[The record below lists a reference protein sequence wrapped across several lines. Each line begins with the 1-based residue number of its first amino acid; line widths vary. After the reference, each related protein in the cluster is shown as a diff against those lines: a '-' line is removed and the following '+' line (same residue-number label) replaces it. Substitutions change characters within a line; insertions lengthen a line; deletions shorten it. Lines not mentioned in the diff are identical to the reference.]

1 MATGARCRAIRTL
14 QFASDAAGLKM
25 THDNNG
31 GADDR
36 NRPHQHP
43 SESETAM
50 SYQVMLALHAT
61 RALLVLYWLSLV
73 RTSLQA
79 GASPLTAPQCA
90 VLLGYTLLAAALVWL
105 PKWRNWGRTLLA
117 FAMLSAGVF
126 CMLRSPNDIK
136 MYGITIWVA
145 AFFGIVH
152 LNRKRSGQ
160 ISAPSS
166 APTFAPL
173 KVGAPAPMASAPAT
187 RSSAPQQLQPAPP
200 GPAHDFDRNM
210 RRPRYTFADVVGM
223 AETKKRLVNAAKDI
237 TEGSGTAR
245 NGVLLFGDPG
255 NGKSMFAEALAGE
268 LKLPFFSIAYGDIA
282 SKWVNETPQ
291 KVMAAFRAARQLGTG
306 VFFVDEIDSFLK
318 TRDDGAHHMDQDL
331 TNVMLTEIVAL
342 RGSGIILIAATNMLD
357 RLDGA
362 GIREGRFDYKIE
374 IPAPDLQA
382 RQAILRRSIGDH
394 LGFDLVDN
402 EAISRLAERW
412 QGFSASRLSSLG
424 AQLSDMR
431 HDGQF
436 GGKVTF
442 DVGMRAMRLLQGRKG
457 KLPEN
462 VKSIDD
468 ILMPEQS
475 RNALRDLAFKM
486 EHIYN
491 LEQIGARLPP
501 GVIFIGPPGTGKTQA
516 AMALAK
522 ASGWAFL
529 KITGAEI
536 IGKPQS
542 WDALYREACDIR
554 PVIVFIDEA
563 DGILRHRQYSNY
575 GMLTEKILTTMD
587 GAGGRVRDV
596 LFVAA
601 TNYYDRIDTAA
612 VRGGRFEEK
621 IIFDVPDAES
631 MRSYV
636 NRAVAQLRD
645 TWEVRE
651 DVRTLLIDKVTG
663 LSVADADAIIQKT
676 IDTAAV
682 RRMREGSLDLRMEDV
697 EQGMQTVLAGTA
709 DQHAS

>member
-1 MATGARCRAIRTL
+1 
-14 QFASDAAGLKM
+14 
-25 THDNNG
+25 
-31 GADDR
+31 
-36 NRPHQHP
+36 
-43 SESETAM
+43 M

-61 RALLVLYWLSLV
+61 RILLVLYWLSLV

-79 GASPLTAPQCA
+79 GASPMTAPQCA
-90 VLLGYTLLAAALVWL
+90 VLLGYTLLATALVWA
-105 PKWRNWGRTLLA
+105 PKWRNWGRTLFA
-117 FAMLSAGVF
+117 FGMLSVGML
-126 CMLRSPNDIK
+126 CTLRSHNDIS
-136 MYGITIWVA
+136 MYGLTIWIA

-152 LNRKRSGQ
+152 LHRKRTGQ
-160 ISAPSS
+160 VFAPSATPTSVPPKVSSPAPMPS
-166 APTFAPL
+166 APTSTT
-173 KVGAPAPMASAPAT
+173 SAPEQ
-187 RSSAPQQLQPAPP
+187 RQPAPST
-200 GPAHDFDRNM
+200 PAFAFDRNV
-210 RRPRYTFADVVGM
+210 RTPRYRFADVVGM
-223 AETKKRLVNAAKDI
+223 AETKKRLLAAAKDI
-237 TEGSGTAR
+237 TERPDAAR
-245 NGVLLFGDPG
+245 NGVLLFGEPG

-268 LKLPFFSIAYGDIA
+268 LKLPFFSIAYGDIT

-291 KVMAAFRAARQLGTG
+291 KVMAAFQAARQLGVG

-342 RGSGIILIAATNMLD
+342 RGSGIILVAATNMLD

-382 RQAILRRSIGDH
+382 RLAILRRSIGDH
-394 LGFDLVDN
+394 LGFDLIDG
-402 EAISRLAERW
+402 EATAKLAERW
-412 QGFSASRLSSLG
+412 EGFSASRLSSLG

-436 GGKVTF
+436 SGKVTF
-442 DVGMRAMRLLQGRKG
+442 EVGMRAMRLLQGRKG

-536 IGKPQS
+536 IGKPQA

-554 PVIVFIDEA
+554 PVIVFLDEA
-563 DGILRHRQYSNY
+563 DGILRDRQYSNY

-587 GAGGRVRDV
+587 GAGGRIRDV

-601 TNYYDRIDTAA
+601 TNYVERIDAAA

-631 MRSYV
+631 MASYV
-636 NRAVAQLRD
+636 TNAFAKLMA

-651 DVRTLLIDKVTG
+651 EVLTLLIDKVTG
-663 LSVADADAIIQKT
+663 LSVADANAVIQKT
-676 IDTAAV
+676 IDAAAV
-682 RRMREGSLDLRMEDV
+682 RRMREGSMDLRMEDV
-697 EQGMQTVLAGTA
+697 AQGVRTVLTDTAG
-709 DQHAS
+709 

>member
-1 MATGARCRAIRTL
+1 
-14 QFASDAAGLKM
+14 
-25 THDNNG
+25 
-31 GADDR
+31 
-36 NRPHQHP
+36 
-43 SESETAM
+43 M

-61 RALLVLYWLSLV
+61 RILLVLYWLSLV

-79 GASPLTAPQCA
+79 GASPMTAPQCA
-90 VLLGYTLLAAALVWL
+90 VLLGYTLLATALVWV
-105 PKWRNWGRTLLA
+105 PKWRSLGRSLVA
-117 FAMLSAGVF
+117 FAMLSVGVL
-126 CMLRSPNDIK
+126 CTLRSHNDIS
-136 MYGITIWVA
+136 MYGLTIWIA

-152 LNRKRSGQ
+152 LHRKRTGQ
-160 ISAPSS
+160 VSTPAAAPTSAPPKVSS
-166 APTFAPL
+166 
-173 KVGAPAPMASAPAT
+173 PAPMPSAPAT
-187 RSSAPQQLQPAPP
+187 TTSTPQQRPLAPSTP
-200 GPAHDFDRNM
+200 VHEFDRNI
-210 RRPRYTFADVVGM
+210 RTPRYTFADVVGM
-223 AETKKRLVNAAKDI
+223 TETKRHLLAAAKDI
-237 TEGSGTAR
+237 TERPGAAR
-245 NGVLLFGDPG
+245 NGVLLFGEPG
-255 NGKSMFAEALAGE
+255 NGKSVFAEALAGE

-291 KVMAAFRAARQLGTG
+291 KVMAAFQAARQLGVG

-318 TRDDGAHHMDQDL
+318 ARDDGAHHMDQDL

-394 LGFDLVDN
+394 LGFDLIDG
-402 EAISRLAERW
+402 EATAKLAERW
-412 QGFSASRLSSLG
+412 EGFSASRLSSLG

-436 GGKVTF
+436 SGKVTF
-442 DVGMRAMRLLQGRKG
+442 TVGMRAMRLLQGRKG

-522 ASGWAFL
+522 ASDWALL
-529 KITGAEI
+529 KITGADI
-536 IGKPQS
+536 IGRPQA
-542 WDALYREACDIR
+542 WDTLYREACDIR
-554 PVIVFIDEA
+554 PVIVFLDEA
-563 DGILRHRQYSNY
+563 DGILRDRQYSNY

-601 TNYYDRIDTAA
+601 TNYFDRIDAAA

-621 IIFDVPDAES
+621 IVFDVPDAGS
-631 MRSYV
+631 MASYV
-636 NRAVAQLRD
+636 NRAVTKLRD
-645 TWEVRE
+645 TWQVQE
-651 DVRTLLIDKVTG
+651 DVLALIIDKVTG
-663 LSVADADAIIQKT
+663 LSVADADAVIQKT
-676 IDTAAV
+676 IDAAAV
-682 RRMREGSLDLRMEDV
+682 RRMREGSMDLRVEDV
-697 EQGMQTVLAGTA
+697 AHGVRTVLADTA
-709 DQHAS
+709 D

>member
-1 MATGARCRAIRTL
+1 
-14 QFASDAAGLKM
+14 M
-25 THDNNG
+25 TRGSNG
-31 GADDR
+31 GAAQR
-36 NRPHQHP
+36 NAPHQHP
-43 SESETAM
+43 FESEAAM
-50 SYQVMLALHAT
+50 PYQVMLALHAT
-61 RALLVLYWLSLV
+61 RILLVLYWLSLV

-79 GASPLTAPQCA
+79 GASPMTTVQCA
-90 VLLGYTLLAAALVWL
+90 VLLGYTLLATALVWV
-105 PKWRNWGRTLLA
+105 PKWRDWGRTLAA
-117 FAMLSAGVF
+117 FAMLSVGVF
-126 CMLRSPNDIK
+126 CTLRSHNDIS
-136 MYGITIWVA
+136 MYGLTIWIA

-152 LNRKRSGQ
+152 LHRKRTGQ
-160 ISAPSS
+160 VAPSS
-166 APTFAPL
+166 AAPTPTPPKVNSPAPL
-173 KVGAPAPMASAPAT
+173 PSAPAT
-187 RSSAPQQLQPAPP
+187 TTSAPQQRQSAPST
-200 GPAHDFDRNM
+200 PAHGFDRNM
-210 RRPRYTFADVVGM
+210 RISRYTFADVVGM
-223 AETKKRLVNAAKDI
+223 AETKKRLLAAAKDI
-237 TEGSGTAR
+237 TERPGAAR
-245 NGVLLFGDPG
+245 NGVLLFGEPG

-291 KVMAAFRAARQLGTG
+291 KVMAAFQAARQLGVG

-342 RGSGIILIAATNMLD
+342 RGSGIILIAATNMLY

-362 GIREGRFDYKIE
+362 GTRDGRFDYKIE

-394 LGFDLVDN
+394 LGFDLIDS
-402 EAISRLAERW
+402 EATAKLAERW
-412 QGFSASRLSSLG
+412 EGFSASRLSSLG

-436 GGKVTF
+436 SGKVTF
-442 DVGMRAMRLLQGRKG
+442 TVGMRAMRLLQGRKG

-486 EHIYN
+486 ENIYN

-522 ASGWAFL
+522 ASDWAFL

-536 IGKPQS
+536 IGKSQA
-542 WDALYREACDIR
+542 WDTLYREARDIR
-554 PVIVFIDEA
+554 PVIVFLDEA
-563 DGILRHRQYSNY
+563 DGILRDRQYSNY
-575 GMLTEKILTTMD
+575 GLLTEKILTTMD
-587 GAGGRVRDV
+587 GAGGRIRDV

-601 TNYYDRIDTAA
+601 TNYYDRIDAAA

-621 IIFDVPDAES
+621 IVFDVPDAEG
-631 MRSYV
+631 MASYV
-636 NRAVAQLRD
+636 NKAVAKLRA

-651 DVRTLLIDKVTG
+651 DVLTLLIDKVTG
-663 LSVADADAIIQKT
+663 ISIADADAIIQKT
-676 IDTAAV
+676 IDAAAV
-682 RRMREGSLDLRMEDV
+682 RRMREGSMDLRVEDV
-697 EQGMQTVLAGTA
+697 AQGVRTVLADTTG
-709 DQHAS
+709 